1 MAKSD
6 YSVLFTSVGRRVEF
20 IEQVH
25 QTLHNQLNVITADA
39 LFDAPALNFGSKSA
53 ILPSVTTADF
63 PGRLLDL
70 CQAQQV
76 SHVFPLIDTELP
88 IYASIKKEMALFGVN
103 LVVSD
108 RETIQ
113 LCHDK
118 YSFGLFLDEKEIK
131 TPRIFNLGDTLDSF
145 AFYCVRQRFGSRSV
159 GMRKVAGK
167 EAELLLKRRDLII
180 TEWISGTE
188 YSIDILVDEG
198 QAKIVVPRQR
208 NLVRDGESVIGTTKK
223 DSVIIDLAKKVVQ
236 LLPGLYGPVCL
247 QLIQNENGIFIT
259 ELNARIG
266 GGITLSNAAGAGF
279 IEWIASQVL
288 KTPFTAPIWEA
299 EKRMYRYLKGFYP

>member
-25 QTLHNQLNVITADA
+25 QALHQQLNVISADA
-39 LFDAPALNFGSKSA
+39 QFDAPALKLSTKGA
-53 ILPSVTTADF
+53 VLPTVTTADF

-70 CQAQQV
+70 CQAEQV

-88 IYASIKKEMALFGVN
+88 IYASIKKEMSLFGIN

-108 RETIQ
+108 SETIQ
-113 LCHDK
+113 LSHDK
-118 YSFGLFLDEKEIK
+118 YSFGVFLGEKNIL
-131 TPRIFNLGDTLDSF
+131 TPRIFNPEDSLDLFS
-145 AFYCVRQRFGSRSV
+145 FYCVRQRFGSRSV

-167 EAELLLKRRDLII
+167 EAQILLKRRDLVI

-188 YSIDILVDEG
+188 YSIDILVDEA
-198 QAKIVVPRQR
+198 QPKIVVPRQR
-208 NLVRDGESVIGTTKK
+208 NLIRDGESIIGTTEN
-223 DSVIIDLAKKVVQ
+223 DVSIIDLAKKVVQ
-236 LLPGLYGPVCL
+236 HFPGLYGPVCL
-247 QLIQNENGIFIT
+247 QLIKNENGLFIT
-259 ELNARIG
+259 ELNARFG
-266 GGITLSNAAGAGF
+266 GGITLSNMAGAGF

-288 KTPFTAPIWEA
+288 KKEFVAPKWESG
-299 EKRMYRYLKGFYP
+299 KKMYRYLKGFYS